1 MLEAIIFDMDGLL
14 IDSEPFWQQAEMEV
28 FPAVGLNLT
37 SELCEQTMGLR
48 IDEVV
53 NYWYQRH
60 PWEGV
65 SQEEIANRIVQRVV
79 ELIETKGVAKKG
91 VYELFDFLADKNI
104 PLALASS
111 SDYPLI
117 EAVINRLNLHYQFQ
131 VIHSA
136 IVEKYGKPHPAVYLT
151 TAEKL
156 GVAPTNCLTLED
168 SVNGILAAKAARMI
182 CFAIPDGYPDY
193 NPKSAIADQIFPS
206 LMEAKTEIANLI
218 AKT

>member
-1 MLEAIIFDMDGLL
+1 MMLEAIIFDMDGLL

-91 VYELFDFLADKNI
+91 VYELFDFLADKKI

-117 EAVINRLNLHYQFQ
+117 EAVIKRLNLHHQFQ

-156 GVAPTNCLTLED
+156 GVVPTNCLALED

-182 CFAIPDGYPDY
+182 CFAIPDGYPEY

-218 AKT
+218 